1 MTSGQKVLI
10 MWLGSEVNF
19 MGLPSFLQSFMN
31 AQNFSF

>member
-10 MWLGSEVNF
+10 IVLGSEMNF
-19 MGLPSFLQSFMN
+19 MRLLSFLQSFLN